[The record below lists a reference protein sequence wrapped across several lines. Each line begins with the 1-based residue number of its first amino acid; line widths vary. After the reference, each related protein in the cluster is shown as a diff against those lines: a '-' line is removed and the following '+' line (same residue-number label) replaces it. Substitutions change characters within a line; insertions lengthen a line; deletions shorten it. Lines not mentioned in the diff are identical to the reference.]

1 MGNANPSD
9 KDNSS
14 KTDDSSDKDS
24 RATSG
29 ERRLRGADLGGSE
42 QQRAVD
48 HEDYEK
54 QRNTDTELRLNE
66 EKDSLYDDGLDI
78 EEDDSPL
85 AGTRGPSSGVKP

>member
-14 KTDDSSDKDS
+14 DKDASSDKDN

-29 ERRLRGADLGGSE
+29 ERRLRGGDLDGSE
-42 QQRAVD
+42 KQRAVD
-48 HEDYEK
+48 HEDYEQ

-85 AGTRGPSSGVKP
+85 AGTRGPSSGMKP

>member
-1 MGNANPSD
+1 MGNANSSD

-14 KTDDSSDKDS
+14 DKEDSSDKDNP
-24 RATSG
+24 ATSG
-29 ERRLRGADLGGSE
+29 ERRLRGEALGGSE
-42 QQRAVD
+42 TQPAVD

-85 AGTRGPSSGVKP
+85 AGTRGPSSGMKP